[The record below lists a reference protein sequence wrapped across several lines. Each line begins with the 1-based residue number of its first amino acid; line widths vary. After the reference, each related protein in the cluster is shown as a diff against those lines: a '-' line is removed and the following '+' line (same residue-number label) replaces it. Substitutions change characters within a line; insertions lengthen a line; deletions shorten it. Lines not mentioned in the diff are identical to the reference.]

1 MLTAVATVS
10 VTDAAVTVLIA
21 ADEGGEEAHEE
32 VPEKDLNP
40 IFPELKEVVWGFG
53 SFIVFALVLRYL
65 LYPKLRKGMD
75 ARYTSI
81 RRGHE
86 DAEKVTDDAREAVAR
101 YEAQVASIRG
111 EAQQRIEAARA
122 TLEAER
128 SEQLAAANTRI
139 ADKRAAA
146 ATQAEQVRQAAQG
159 DVETAVRSVAG
170 RVGELVTGRT
180 PDPQVVNEAV
190 AAVTSAGVSR

>member
-32 VPEKDLNP
+32 VPETDLNP

-53 SFIVFALVLRYL
+53 SFIVFALVLRYA

-75 ARYTSI
+75 ARYSSI

-101 YEAQVASIRG
+101 YEAQLASIRG

-139 ADKRAAA
+139 ADTRAAA
-146 ATQAEQVRQAAQG
+146 ATQAEQVRQEAQG
-159 DVETAVRSVAG
+159 DVETAVRSVAA

-180 PDPQVVNEAV
+180 PDPQVVNDAV
-190 AAVTSAGVSR
+190 SSVTSAGVSR

>member
-32 VPEKDLNP
+32 VPDKDLNP

-53 SFIVFALVLRYL
+53 SFIVFAVLLRYA

-75 ARYTSI
+75 ARYNSI
-81 RRGHE
+81 RQGHE
-86 DAEKVTDDAREAVAR
+86 DAERVTDDAREAVAR
-101 YEAQVASIRG
+101 YEAQVATIRA

-139 ADKRAAA
+139 AEQRAAA
-146 ATQAEQVRQAAQG
+146 ATQAEQVRQSAQG
-159 DVETAVRSVAG
+159 DVETAVRSVAA
-170 RVGELVTGRT
+170 RVGELVTGRA

-190 AAVTSAGVSR
+190 SAVTSAGVSR